1 MQHKKDLLTGRVLKL
16 KEDASL
22 GNDLNFKKG
31 QEFELVKNMVYMR
44 GVPVQPNMQQFL
56 YNWIMANPKL
66 FVDDT
71 RTW

>member
-1 MQHKKDLLTGRVLKL
+1 MQHKKDLLMGRVLKL
-16 KEDASL
+16 KEDTELS
-22 GNDLNFKKG
+22 NDLKFKKG

-44 GVPVQPNMQQFL
+44 GIPVQPNMQRYI
-56 YNWIMANPKL
+56 YNWIINNQKL